1 MPYLNFFLLVKLQLL
16 IFFLED
22 KDLSK
27 REYFLSL
34 LLLEEPNL
42 DFFNNL
48 KLTNYYLS
56 MKNGSKEVCLTR
68 RSKLFVKFLLAGF
81 FLFTQ
86 LSAIAQQRT
95 ITGTVTGSD
104 NEPIVGATVMIQGT
118 TVGALTD
125 INGRFSLPLP
135 AGARTMI
142 VSFVGY
148 DPQTIEIGAGNVF
161 NVILIESVTSLEEVV
176 VVGYGTQKRI
186 SVTGAIVAV
195 DATDLVKSPS
205 ATVSSSLAGRVTGL
219 TSVQYSGQPGAD
231 EPNLYV
237 RGLGSLSSSASQ
249 PLMLVDGVERSFS
262 QLDPNEVQSIS
273 ILKDASATAVYG
285 IRGANGVIIV
295 TTKRGTEG
303 APKISFTSSVGL
315 QQPTRLVEMADS
327 YLFATK
333 HNAATL
339 GDNPN
344 ATPVFSDAAIKA
356 FKAGGNLIYPNTDWV
371 NYLTK
376 DYAQQNQH
384 NFNISG
390 GSKNLKYF
398 VSLGY
403 LNQDGLFN
411 TFDTDYSYQ
420 FGYKRYNYRTNLDL
434 DLTESTKISLTLGG
448 RQEARQEPGSQ
459 PSESIWTVL
468 YWAVPYSG
476 MINDGKRILL
486 NNSYIPTTEK
496 KDGLNAIGWGS
507 GYRQA
512 TNNVMNIDV
521 GLTQDLSVVA
531 KGLAWRIKYANN
543 SNNRHDKTRTT
554 SKATYDPFY
563 HCDVGGPAGDSTIVF
578 KKSGSD
584 GLLGYSESS
593 GKGRNWYMETAL
605 SYDQSFGSHNVTGLL
620 LYNQSKTYYPSLYSD
635 IPSGY
640 VGLAARVT
648 YDYRSKYLIDMNLGY
663 NGSENFA
670 PENRF
675 GFFPAVSVGWTLSEE
690 NFLKDKVS
698 WLDFLKLRASF
709 GSVGNDRLGSNRF
722 LYLPDSYSID
732 SGSYSF
738 GTTTATNMIGAAEE
752 RLGNPLVT
760 WERALKQNFGV
771 DARFLNGSLS
781 LSVDVFKEMRSNIL
795 TTRNTVPGILNI
807 TLPAQNIGEVENKGY
822 EVELKWRDRTEGGL
836 NYYLTGNMSFS
847 RNKIIYMDEIPQN
860 EPYLYR
866 TGGRV
871 NQPFGYVFAGF
882 WTPEE
887 VANYTEYADQSW
899 VPRPGDTRYVDLN
912 NDMVI
917 DSDDQK
923 AVGYPDYPEYI
934 ASLSM
939 GADFKGFD
947 ISMLWNG
954 VTNVSRQMNDTWR
967 QAFADLG
974 DRSLLKW
981 LAYNSWTPE
990 TAETALAPRISFTGR
1005 INNTRMSD
1013 LWIRDASYIRLK
1025 NLELG
1030 YTLPTAFTKR
1040 YGVSNLRVYANG
1052 YNLLTFDRLKFMDPE
1067 GQRDYPLIKIYNLGV
1082 NVTF

>member
-1 MPYLNFFLLVKLQLL
+1 MKNERKEVYLTRKIFLL
-16 IFFLED
+16 
-22 KDLSK
+22 
-27 REYFLSL
+27 
-34 LLLEEPNL
+34 
-42 DFFNNL
+42 
-48 KLTNYYLS
+48 
-56 MKNGSKEVCLTR
+56 
-68 RSKLFVKFLLAGF
+68 VKFLLAGV
-81 FLFTQ
+81 FLFSIQ
-86 LSAIAQQRT
+86 LSAVAQQRT
-95 ITGTVTGSD
+95 ITGRVTGSD
-104 NEPIVGATVMIQGT
+104 NEPIIGATIMFQGT
-118 TVGALTD
+118 TVGTLTD

-135 AGARTMI
+135 AGAQTMV
-142 VSFVGY
+142 VSFVGM
-148 DPQTIEIGAGNVF
+148 DPQTIEIGASNEYNV
-161 NVILIESVTSLEEVV
+161 VLAESVVGLEEVV
-176 VVGYGTQKRI
+176 VIGYGTQKRI

-195 DATDLVKSPS
+195 DATELVKSPS

-237 RGLGSLSSSASQ
+237 RGLGSLSSNASQ

-295 TTKRGTEG
+295 TTKRGAEG

-333 HNAATL
+333 HNEATL

-344 ATPVFSDAAIKA
+344 ATPVFSNAAIKA
-356 FKAGGNLIYPNTDWV
+356 FKDGGNLIYPNTDWV

-384 NFNISG
+384 NLNISG

-403 LNQDGLFN
+403 LNQDGLFK

-434 DLTESTKISLTLGG
+434 DLTETTKISLTLGG
-448 RQEARQEPGSQ
+448 RQETRQEPGSQ

-476 MINDGKRILL
+476 MIHDGKRILL
-486 NNSYIPTTEK
+486 SNSYIPTTEK
-496 KDGLNAIGWGS
+496 KDGLNAIGWGT
-507 GYRQA
+507 GFRKA
-512 TNNVMNIDV
+512 TNNVMNIDI
-521 GLTQDLSVVA
+521 GLTQDLDFLT
-531 KGLAWRIKYANN
+531 KGLSWRIKYANN
-543 SNNRHDKTRTT
+543 SNNQHNKTRTT

-563 HCDVGGPAGDSTIVF
+563 LCNVGGAVGDSTIVF

-584 GLLGYSESS
+584 GLLGYNESS

-620 LYNQSKTYYPSLYSD
+620 LYNQSKTYYPQYYSD

-648 YDYRSKYLIDMNLGY
+648 YDYRSKYLLDVNLGY

-675 GFFPAVSVGWTLSEE
+675 GFFPAVSLGWTLSEE
-690 NFLKDKVS
+690 NFLKNKVS
-698 WLDFLKLRASF
+698 WLDFLKLRASI
-709 GSVGNDRLGSNRF
+709 GTVGNDRLGSNRF
-722 LYLPDSYSID
+722 LYLPDSYNAE

-738 GTTTATNMIGAAEE
+738 GTTTPTNLIGASEAT
-752 RLGNPLVT
+752 LGNPNVT
-760 WERALKQNFGV
+760 WEKALKQNYGF
-771 DARFLNGSLS
+771 DARFLKGNLS

-795 TTRNTVPGILNI
+795 TTRNTVPSILNI
-807 TLPAQNIGEVENKGY
+807 SLPAMNIGEVENKGY
-822 EVELKWRDRTEGGL
+822 EIELKWRDRTDIGL

-887 VANYTEYADQSW
+887 VANYTEYADHSW

-917 DSDDQK
+917 NSDDQR
-923 AVGYPDYPEYI
+923 AIGYPDYPEYI

-954 VTNVSRQMNDTWR
+954 VTNVSRQMSDTWR
-967 QAFADLG
+967 QAFSNLG

-990 TAETALAPRISFTGR
+990 TAETALAPRISFTGL
-1005 INNTRMSD
+1005 INNTRTSD

-1040 YGVSNLRVYANG
+1040 FGVSNLRVYANG

>member
-1 MPYLNFFLLVKLQLL
+1 MKNERKEVYLTRKIFLL
-16 IFFLED
+16 
-22 KDLSK
+22 
-27 REYFLSL
+27 
-34 LLLEEPNL
+34 
-42 DFFNNL
+42 
-48 KLTNYYLS
+48 
-56 MKNGSKEVCLTR
+56 
-68 RSKLFVKFLLAGF
+68 VKFLLAGV
-81 FLFTQ
+81 FLFSIQ
-86 LSAIAQQRT
+86 LSAVAQQRT
-95 ITGTVTGSD
+95 ITGRVTGSD
-104 NEPIVGATVMIQGT
+104 NEPIIGATIMFQGT
-118 TVGALTD
+118 TVGTLTD

-135 AGARTMI
+135 AGAQTMV
-142 VSFVGY
+142 VSFVGM
-148 DPQTIEIGAGNVF
+148 DPQTIEIGASNEYNV
-161 NVILIESVTSLEEVV
+161 VLAESVVGLEEVV
-176 VVGYGTQKRI
+176 VIGYGTQKRI

-195 DATDLVKSPS
+195 DATELVKSPS

-237 RGLGSLSSSASQ
+237 RGLGSLSSNASQ
-249 PLMLVDGVERSFS
+249 PLMLVDGVERSFA

-295 TTKRGTEG
+295 TTKRGAEG

-333 HNAATL
+333 HNEATL

-344 ATPVFSDAAIKA
+344 ATPVFSNAAIKA
-356 FKAGGNLIYPNTDWV
+356 FKDGGNLIYPNTDWV

-384 NFNISG
+384 NLNISG

-403 LNQDGLFN
+403 LNQDGLFK

-434 DLTESTKISLTLGG
+434 DLTETTKISLTLGG
-448 RQEARQEPGSQ
+448 RQETRQEPGSQ

-476 MINDGKRILL
+476 MIHDGKRILL
-486 NNSYIPTTEK
+486 SNSYIPTTEK
-496 KDGLNAIGWGS
+496 KDGLNAIGWGT
-507 GYRQA
+507 GFRKA
-512 TNNVMNIDV
+512 TNNVMNIDI
-521 GLTQDLSVVA
+521 GLTQDLDFLT
-531 KGLAWRIKYANN
+531 KGLSWRIKYANN
-543 SNNRHDKTRTT
+543 SNNQHNKTRTT

-563 HCDVGGPAGDSTIVF
+563 LCNVGGAVGDSTIVF

-584 GLLGYSESS
+584 GLLGYNESS

-620 LYNQSKTYYPSLYSD
+620 LYNQSKTYYPQYYSD

-648 YDYRSKYLIDMNLGY
+648 YDYRSKYLLDVNLGY

-675 GFFPAVSVGWTLSEE
+675 GFFPAVSLGWTLSEE
-690 NFLKDKVS
+690 NFLKNKVS
-698 WLDFLKLRASF
+698 WLDFLKLRASI
-709 GSVGNDRLGSNRF
+709 GTVGNDRLGSNRF
-722 LYLPDSYSID
+722 LYLPDSYNAE

-738 GTTTATNMIGAAEE
+738 GTTTPTNLIGASEAT
-752 RLGNPLVT
+752 LGNPNVT
-760 WERALKQNFGV
+760 WEKALKQNYGF
-771 DARFLNGSLS
+771 DARFLKGNLS

-795 TTRNTVPGILNI
+795 TTRNTVPSILNI
-807 TLPAQNIGEVENKGY
+807 SLPAMNIGEVENKGY
-822 EVELKWRDRTEGGL
+822 EIELKWRDRTDIGL

-887 VANYTEYADQSW
+887 VANYTEYADHSW

-917 DSDDQK
+917 NSDDQR
-923 AVGYPDYPEYI
+923 AIGYPDYPEYI

-954 VTNVSRQMNDTWR
+954 VTNVSRQMSDTWR
-967 QAFADLG
+967 QAFSNLG

-990 TAETALAPRISFTGR
+990 TAETALAPRISFTGL
-1005 INNTRMSD
+1005 INNTRTSD

-1040 YGVSNLRVYANG
+1040 FGVSNLRVYANG

>member
-1 MPYLNFFLLVKLQLL
+1 MKNERKEVYLTRKIFLL
-16 IFFLED
+16 
-22 KDLSK
+22 
-27 REYFLSL
+27 
-34 LLLEEPNL
+34 
-42 DFFNNL
+42 
-48 KLTNYYLS
+48 
-56 MKNGSKEVCLTR
+56 
-68 RSKLFVKFLLAGF
+68 VKFLLAGV
-81 FLFTQ
+81 FLFSIQ
-86 LSAIAQQRT
+86 LSAVAQQRT
-95 ITGTVTGSD
+95 ITGRVTGSD
-104 NEPIVGATVMIQGT
+104 NEPIIGATIMFQGT
-118 TVGALTD
+118 TVGTLTD

-135 AGARTMI
+135 AGAQTMV
-142 VSFVGY
+142 VSFVGM
-148 DPQTIEIGAGNVF
+148 DPQTIEIGASNEYNV
-161 NVILIESVTSLEEVV
+161 VLAESVVGLEEVV
-176 VVGYGTQKRI
+176 VIGYGTQKRI

-195 DATDLVKSPS
+195 DATELVKSPS

-237 RGLGSLSSSASQ
+237 RGLGSLSSNASQ

-295 TTKRGTEG
+295 TTKRGAEG

-333 HNAATL
+333 HNEATL

-344 ATPVFSDAAIKA
+344 ATPVFSNAAIKA
-356 FKAGGNLIYPNTDWV
+356 FKDGGNLIYPNTDWV

-384 NFNISG
+384 NLNISG

-403 LNQDGLFN
+403 LNQDGLFK

-434 DLTESTKISLTLGG
+434 DLIETTKISLTLGG
-448 RQEARQEPGSQ
+448 RQETRQEPGSQ

-476 MINDGKRILL
+476 MIHDGKRILL
-486 NNSYIPTTEK
+486 SNSYIPTTEK
-496 KDGLNAIGWGS
+496 KDGLNAIGWGT
-507 GYRQA
+507 GFRKA
-512 TNNVMNIDV
+512 TNNVMNIDI
-521 GLTQDLSVVA
+521 GLTQDLDFLT
-531 KGLAWRIKYANN
+531 KGLSWRIKYANN
-543 SNNRHDKTRTT
+543 SNNQHNKTRTT

-563 HCDVGGPAGDSTIVF
+563 LCNVGGAVGDSTIVF

-584 GLLGYSESS
+584 GLLGYNESS

-620 LYNQSKTYYPSLYSD
+620 LYNQSKTYYPQYYSD

-648 YDYRSKYLIDMNLGY
+648 YDYRSKYLLDVNLGY

-675 GFFPAVSVGWTLSEE
+675 GFFPAVSLGWTLSEE
-690 NFLKDKVS
+690 NFLKNKVS
-698 WLDFLKLRASF
+698 WLDFLKLRASI
-709 GSVGNDRLGSNRF
+709 GTVGNDRLGSNRF
-722 LYLPDSYSID
+722 LYLPDSYNAE

-738 GTTTATNMIGAAEE
+738 GTTTPTNLIGASEAT
-752 RLGNPLVT
+752 LGNPNVT
-760 WERALKQNFGV
+760 WEKALKQNYGF
-771 DARFLNGSLS
+771 DARFLKGNLS

-795 TTRNTVPGILNI
+795 TTRNTVPSILNI
-807 TLPAQNIGEVENKGY
+807 SLPAMNIGEVENKGY
-822 EVELKWRDRTEGGL
+822 EIELKWRDRTDIGL

-887 VANYTEYADQSW
+887 VANYTEYADHSW

-917 DSDDQK
+917 NSDDQR
-923 AVGYPDYPEYI
+923 AIGYPDYPEYI

-954 VTNVSRQMNDTWR
+954 VTNVSRQMSDTWR
-967 QAFADLG
+967 QAFSNLG

-990 TAETALAPRISFTGR
+990 TAETALAPRISFTGL
-1005 INNTRMSD
+1005 INNTRTSD

-1040 YGVSNLRVYANG
+1040 FGVSNLRVYANG